1 MADKKTRDHRY
12 LAAAAVILVMIAAAL
27 CLRKSVQ
34 KTALTE
40 TAGRTFEKGIVTEIV
55 TDNMQEDGIRV
66 GEQTVMIQMT
76 TGDLKG
82 QQIKATSSSGFL
94 FGTACEK
101 GTHVIVIQSRAGNET
116 VSSVYSRDRGLS
128 LILFILLYFALLCLI
143 GGRQGFH
150 GSVSLVLSFVSI
162 IYVYLPLVYIG
173 WSPFASAVMICA
185 FITVLSFILISGL
198 TRKSFTAAAGTVAGV
213 LMAGITAFFFSAV
226 TGLSGYNV
234 SDIETLITL
243 WDVDGIQ
250 VGSLLF
256 SGILI
261 SSLGAVMD
269 VSMSVTSSMEEVL
282 RQNPGIARG
291 ELLRAGLRVG
301 KDMMGTD
308 SNTLILAFAGS
319 SLSMLLLDYAY
330 DLPFLQVI
338 NSNNIGLALMEG
350 LSGSFGVV
358 LCMPVTAFLAS
369 LFLPG
374 REGS

>member
-143 GGRQGFH
+143 GGRKG
-150 GSVSLVLSFVSI
+150 VK
-162 IYVYLPLVYIG
+162 
-173 WSPFASAVMICA
+173 SAVA
-185 FITVLSFILISGL
+185 
-198 TRKSFTAAAGTVAGV
+198 
-213 LMAGITAFFFSAV
+213 
-226 TGLSGYNV
+226 
-234 SDIETLITL
+234 
-243 WDVDGIQ
+243 
-250 VGSLLF
+250 LLF
-256 SGILI
+256 TFSCFIFLFCFHFKI
-261 SSLGAVMD
+261 SL
-269 VSMSVTSSMEEVL
+269 
-282 RQNPGIARG
+282 
-291 ELLRAGLRVG
+291 
-301 KDMMGTD
+301 
-308 SNTLILAFAGS
+308 
-319 SLSMLLLDYAY
+319 
-330 DLPFLQVI
+330 
-338 NSNNIGLALMEG
+338 
-350 LSGSFGVV
+350 
-358 LCMPVTAFLAS
+358 
-369 LFLPG
+369 
-374 REGS
+374 

>member
-1 MADKKTRDHRY
+1 MADKKAKDHRY

-40 TAGRTFEKGIVTEIV
+40 TAGRTFEKGIVTEVV

-94 FGTACEK
+94 FGTACDK

-128 LILFILLYFALLCLI
+128 LVLFIFLYFALLCLI

-173 WSPFASAVMICA
+173 WPPFASAVDL
-185 FITVLSFILISGL
+185 VLLRIL
-198 TRKSFTAAAGTVAGV
+198 FTERM
-213 LMAGITAFFFSAV
+213 LSI
-226 TGLSGYNV
+226 GLSE
-234 SDIETLITL
+234 DLF
-243 WDVDGIQ
+243 IQ
-250 VGSLLF
+250 
-256 SGILI
+256 
-261 SSLGAVMD
+261 
-269 VSMSVTSSMEEVL
+269 
-282 RQNPGIARG
+282 
-291 ELLRAGLRVG
+291 
-301 KDMMGTD
+301 
-308 SNTLILAFAGS
+308 
-319 SLSMLLLDYAY
+319 
-330 DLPFLQVI
+330 
-338 NSNNIGLALMEG
+338 
-350 LSGSFGVV
+350 
-358 LCMPVTAFLAS
+358 
-369 LFLPG
+369 
-374 REGS
+374 

>member
-1 MADKKTRDHRY
+1 MADKKAKDHRY
-12 LAAAAVILVMIAAAL
+12 LAAAAVILVMIVAAL

-40 TAGRTFEKGIVTEIV
+40 TAGRTFEKGIVTKVV

-94 FGTACEK
+94 FGTACDK
-101 GTHVIVIQSRAGNET
+101 GTQVIVIQSRAGNET

-128 LILFILLYFALLCLI
+128 LVLFIFLYFALLCLI

-173 WSPFASAVMICA
+173 WPPFASAVMICA

-213 LMAGITAFFFSAV
+213 VMAGITAYFFSAV

-369 LFLPG
+369 LFLTG
-374 REGS
+374 RDGN